1 MTDTASPTQAPVPL
15 HIPAILQ
22 NPVNRSARQVEAYNA
37 QQRQKAAARR
47 ESRAPEAIAGNG
59 RGKRYVRRKD
69 NAAFTSNPH
78 IVQPTRADFTPPV
91 PLQVRRAQPMFPPS
105 SIPRSTEAPGSVLP
119 SKDPFSQDSRSGA
132 FSTSLKG
139 TRALLRKKGRRAEEL
154 VGTVESGLREWL
166 QGEGWDLGAD
176 PDHTTWNV
184 IDPTPVDYMAPEGE
198 AGPSS
203 SRSGSRRMPERH
215 QLRDQLPPLPVEDGS
230 CPAILELSRSPA
242 HLTWAVTEGFERLVV
257 HLVVRYY
264 ELVSWSEDHHT
275 TSGQSV
281 RVTHII
287 LPTLAQPRV
296 PLQSHS
302 LLTPVTTDLSAS
314 SGSELYSSTDVGT
327 DSETDSDAG
336 TEVGYSLEFDHE
348 GDTSIATVTPELIQ
362 GVSQLELNDL
372 HRVSSNTSSMY
383 ASSEG
388 GSDFGMADS
397 VTLPL
402 PPSNAGWTPVTFS
415 DVESDFGDIPL
426 PKRNIASLNAL
437 GRMGP
442 RGWEDRPTF
451 FEYLY
456 GV

>member
-1 MTDTASPTQAPVPL
+1 MPFDWQGSTDQT
-15 HIPAILQ
+15 
-22 NPVNRSARQVEAYNA
+22 
-37 QQRQKAAARR
+37 
-47 ESRAPEAIAGNG
+47 G
-59 RGKRYVRRKD
+59 
-69 NAAFTSNPH
+69 
-78 IVQPTRADFTPPV
+78 
-91 PLQVRRAQPMFPPS
+91 
-105 SIPRSTEAPGSVLP
+105 
-119 SKDPFSQDSRSGA
+119 
-132 FSTSLKG
+132 
-139 TRALLRKKGRRAEEL
+139 
-154 VGTVESGLREWL
+154 
-166 QGEGWDLGAD
+166 
-176 PDHTTWNV
+176 
-184 IDPTPVDYMAPEGE
+184 
-198 AGPSS
+198 
-203 SRSGSRRMPERH
+203 
-215 QLRDQLPPLPVEDGS
+215 
-230 CPAILELSRSPA
+230 
-242 HLTWAVTEGFERLVV
+242 
-257 HLVVRYY
+257 
-264 ELVSWSEDHHT
+264 EDHHT